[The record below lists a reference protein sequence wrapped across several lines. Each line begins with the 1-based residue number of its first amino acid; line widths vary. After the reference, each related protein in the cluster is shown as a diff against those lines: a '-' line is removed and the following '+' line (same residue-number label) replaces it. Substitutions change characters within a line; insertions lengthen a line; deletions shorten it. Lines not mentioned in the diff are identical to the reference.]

1 MRILF
6 VTFGSI
12 SALSFLL
19 MAASFL
25 TETLR
30 ASHNIEI
37 SGTELTVKFS
47 GIDRILLS
55 VFIVSLFAAVCFWFK
70 VSGRD

>member
-1 MRILF
+1 MRAWF
-6 VTFGSI
+6 TVFGSI
-12 SALSFLL
+12 SVLSFLL
-19 MAASFL
+19 LVGSFL

-30 ASHNIEI
+30 ASHNVEV
-37 SGTELTVKFS
+37 SGTELTIKFS

-55 VFIVSLFAAVCFWFK
+55 VFIVSLFAALCFWLK

>member
-1 MRILF
+1 MRVLFTIL
-6 VTFGSI
+6 GSV
-12 SALSFLL
+12 SALSFLA

-30 ASHNIEI
+30 ASHNIEV

-47 GIDRILLS
+47 GIDRILLC
-55 VFIVSLFAAVCFWFK
+55 VFIVSLFAAMLVWMK
-70 VSGRD
+70 ISGRD